1 MRSWVNGF
9 CQPMAGH
16 GARAPISG
24 SISYSQ
30 WHRMSP
36 EGCGMEVSYQ
46 KSRHLLGN
54 GDKPQDTAV
63 PTVPSG
69 RKGWQ
74 SSPLPQRPW
83 ARSCSASG
91 LQAPGISNS
100 QGGTQPLCSIPW
112 SENLPVPQPLPLG
125 TCPWGTRGYRTV
137 KPAPVPFS
145 FSCHQRL
152 GQSPWPEP
160 GSAAATGP
168 SRSHAHP
175 QPWGAAGTRLLPA
188 SPSSSLGL

>member
-1 MRSWVNGF
+1 M
-9 CQPMAGH
+9 PAH
-16 GARAPISG
+16 GRARCPS
-24 SISYSQ
+24 SYI
-30 WHRMSP
+30 W
-36 EGCGMEVSYQ
+36 E
-46 KSRHLLGN
+46 HLLQ
-54 GDKPQDTAV
+54 PVAQDEPGGLWDGSELPEVTPSPRQWGQTSGHCSTHSTLRSQMLAELTA
-63 PTVPSG
+63 S
-69 RKGWQ
+69 
-74 SSPLPQRPW
+74 
-83 ARSCSASG
+83 SASLG
-91 LQAPGISNS
+91 MKLFCIGAAGSGDQ
-100 QGGTQPLCSIPW
+100 QLTGGTQPLCFIPW